1 MHFLKCISPKLIV
14 KNFFDNWGCEVKR
27 YKPVILIVLT
37 VMVAL
42 ATSLLTYR
50 WLKERSAGSAA
61 QRGGTVNVAVAV
73 TDLSWGTTI
82 KPEMVKTVPF
92 LKGSLPSGVFADQA
106 SVAGRVVLTPIKAD
120 EPIFESRLTPSTIT
134 QGGVA
139 AIISENKRAMGVKVD
154 KVQGVSG
161 FIHPG
166 NRVDV
171 VATFRPAY
179 SQAPVTMTV
188 LENIPVLATGTE
200 TEIRNKQGEKSVEV
214 DVITLEVSS
223 DEAEVLG
230 LASAEGKIQLALRNF
245 SDTKNNTSKKATTV
259 DSLVSLLG
267 GKGPAKQQK
276 THHKKAAGDQI
287 ASEYNSS
294 RIQLIE
300 GHKINDVKLKE
311 GSE

>member
-1 MHFLKCISPKLIV
+1 M
-14 KNFFDNWGCEVKR
+14 KR
-27 YKPVILIVLT
+27 YKPVILIILT
-37 VMVAL
+37 IMVAL

-50 WLKERSAGSAA
+50 WLKERSTGSEA
-61 QRGGTVNVAVAV
+61 QHGGIVNVAVAV
-73 TDLSWGTTI
+73 TDLGWGTII

-92 LKGSLPSGVFADQA
+92 LKGSLTSGVFTDKA

-120 EPIFESRLTPSTIT
+120 EPIFESRLAPSTIT

-139 AIISENKRAMGVKVD
+139 AVISENKRAMGVKVN

-171 VATFRPAY
+171 IATFRPAY

-200 TEIRNKQGEKSVEV
+200 TEIRSGQEKPVEV

-230 LASAEGKIQLALRNF
+230 LASAEGKIQLALRNNT
-245 SDTKNNTSKKATTV
+245 DTKNNVTKGATTV
-259 DSLVSLLG
+259 ASLVNLLNG
-267 GKGPAKQQK
+267 NKSPAKQK
-276 THHKKAAGDQI
+276 KALHKKSPTDQI
-287 ASEYNSS
+287 ATEYYA
-294 RIQLIE
+294 RVQLIE
-300 GHKINDVKLKE
+300 GHKVNDVKIKE